1 MLLTESAIDQFE
13 NSKYKP
19 LKLPTNSPFWDRV
32 HLEDKLFK
40 IYLKFMSRSNNR
52 HERKRKSR
60 SKQER
65 GIVLKTWKANCHNFQ
80 CVPGFGQ
87 LFCKRPRQSI
97 QLCSP
102 PSLCHIFIY
111 VCLQLFKST
120 KSIVSS
126 VMPKQKQDLDQI

>member
-60 SKQER
+60 SK
-65 GIVLKTWKANCHNFQ
+65 
-80 CVPGFGQ
+80 
-87 LFCKRPRQSI
+87 
-97 QLCSP
+97 
-102 PSLCHIFIY
+102 
-111 VCLQLFKST
+111 
-120 KSIVSS
+120 
-126 VMPKQKQDLDQI
+126 